1 MERWR
6 RLYDEYNKVENKQKY
21 EELKNRVEGKNTEQE
36 NSNKNIK
43 EVYAEYMKMKKVY
56 DNMPKVENLMEY
68 MEKLDEELG
77 ILKAEY
83 QSKEDIPEPEEIQ
96 TKLQELD
103 KEIEEN
109 MQKQEELEKSLKVR
123 KKALNSYKALKES
136 GGELK
141 PEDLE
146 RMNTLEEEIKKF
158 NADSLNLKEQAK
170 INNMEF
176 RRYQGMAQN
185 KPTNVI
191 EKLSKEELRE
201 KCFEVS
207 SQLSKCNLVASSLL
221 KGYGMESI
229 ELKLKDF
236 KEAKF
241 TSKTPLPLTKKEL
254 NEKNPKANDKTDD
267 KSKNI
272 DDLIKEKLDEI
283 DEEKQKPLKNLQR
296 NLDNALNEKIRKDGK
311 IENEKYEDD
320 SLKKLVEKT
329 NAKKKES
336 NETDIDKLENEL
348 NQDEVTELQD
358 SVQLPANL
366 SEFEK
371 AFPKLAKR
379 FPNMEKNFLGKIL
392 LWGKQHFGKSKD
404 TKLDK
409 NEDEKAEPQMEDAK
423 KSEEKVEIQKENM
436 EKAEEKP
443 EKSKNAFKEYL
454 KYDVMSVAEKGING
468 IDAENEERDKK
479 AKEKAKEEA
488 ERIKAEK
495 REKAKIAREEAK
507 KAAWEREAND
517 ERLGKKYANMSYKNE
532 EKDGEER

>member
-6 RLYDEYNKVENKQKY
+6 RLYDEYNKAENKQNY
-21 EELKNRVEGKNTEQE
+21 EELKNRVEGKNTDQE

-43 EVYAEYMKMKKVY
+43 EVYAKYMKMKKVY

-83 QSKEDIPEPEEIQ
+83 QSKEGIPEPEEIQ

-109 MQKQEELEKSLKVR
+109 MKKQEELEKDIKVR
-123 KKALNSYKALKES
+123 KKALNSYKALRES
-136 GGELK
+136 GGELQ

-146 RMNTLEEEIKKF
+146 RMNNLEEEIKKF

-176 RRYQGMAQN
+176 RRYQVMAQN

-296 NLDNALNEKIRKDGK
+296 NLDNALNKK
-311 IENEKYEDD
+311 IENVKYEDD

-329 NAKKKES
+329 NARKKER

-348 NQDEVTELQD
+348 NQDEATKLQD

-366 SEFEK
+366 SKFEK

-404 TKLDK
+404 IQLDK
-409 NEDEKAEPQMEDAK
+409 NEDEKAEPQMGDAK
-423 KSEEKVEIQKENM
+423 KS
-436 EKAEEKP
+436 EEKP
-443 EKSKNAFKEYL
+443 EKSKNEFKEYL